1 MDMNGYA
8 LEVMAHQRL
17 NDLRVAAA
25 MHTLRA
31 GRRTSLRVVVGR
43 ALVRLGERLLSD
55 VRPVRVPA

>member
-8 LEVMAHQRL
+8 LEAMAHERL

-25 MHTLRA
+25 MHALGA
-31 GRRTSLRVVVGR
+31 ARRTSLRVVVGR

-55 VRPVRVPA
+55 VRPLRVPA